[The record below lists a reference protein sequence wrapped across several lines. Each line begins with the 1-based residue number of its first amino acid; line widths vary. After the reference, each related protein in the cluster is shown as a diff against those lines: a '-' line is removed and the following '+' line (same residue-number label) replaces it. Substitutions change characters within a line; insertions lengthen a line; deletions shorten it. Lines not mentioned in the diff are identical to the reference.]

1 MAQCPN
7 CSKTIAV
14 TEDHFGT
21 LYRCE
26 HCKTEFFIG
35 FDGAPENSKEPL
47 PSDVVVEEPVEPIVQ
62 PMNSM
67 DISINPSQD
76 VPAVSLSDMLGT
88 PEDSNQQSGSDLF
101 NIQPSSYEQ
110 PQQSQNEQPSYEAN
124 GPASEPI
131 VEIPDEQPKSN
142 AFKDFT
148 EDVQNFGNGIS
159 EAGILTFD
167 IEISGID
174 LGETKRDLIEALDD
188 KRFGWNLDEITENIK
203 DGKLTLTNV
212 SAPKII
218 VLVKRIT
225 PIGLSLNWRHHVS
238 TQ

>member
-7 CSKTIAV
+7 CSKSIAV

-26 HCKTEFFIG
+26 HCGTEFFIG
-35 FDGAPENSKEPL
+35 FDGAPENSKEPIA
-47 PSDVVVEEPVEPIVQ
+47 SDPVVEEP
-62 PMNSM
+62 
-67 DISINPSQD
+67 
-76 VPAVSLSDMLGT
+76 AVTPLSDMSADPQEST
-88 PEDSNQQSGSDLF
+88 NQQPTSDLF
-101 NIQPSSYEQ
+101 NIQTPSYEQ
-110 PQQSQNEQPSYEAN
+110 SFYQSP
-124 GPASEPI
+124 EPGGETGSD
-131 VEIPDEQPKSN
+131 VFKS
-142 AFKDFT
+142 FT
-148 EDVQNFGNGIS
+148 EDVQNFGNEIS
-159 EAGILTFD
+159 ETGILTFD

-174 LGETKRDLIEALDD
+174 LGEIKRDLIEALDD
-188 KRFGWNLDEITENIK
+188 KRFGWNLEEITESIK
-203 DGKLTLTNV
+203 DGKLTLSNV